1 MRPGTRGCA
10 DTKDPALLG
19 CEEAALICS
28 ASFYF
33 RLNDQD
39 WKIGEILP
47 QRPGFYLEEGWQK
60 RNRESERLSRIDME
74 PSPPSRLT
82 STVKGL

>member
-33 RLNDQD
+33 RL
-39 WKIGEILP
+39 
-47 QRPGFYLEEGWQK
+47 
-60 RNRESERLSRIDME
+60 ER
-74 PSPPSRLT
+74 SRLENRRDPAAAA
-82 STVKGL
+82 GLLFGKRAAEAQPRVREALQD

>member
-28 ASFYF
+28 AGFYF
-33 RLNDQD
+33 RPNDQD

-47 QRPGFYLEEGWQK
+47 QRPGFLFGRRAAEAQP
-60 RNRESERLSRIDME
+60 RVREALQD
-74 PSPPSRLT
+74 
-82 STVKGL
+82 